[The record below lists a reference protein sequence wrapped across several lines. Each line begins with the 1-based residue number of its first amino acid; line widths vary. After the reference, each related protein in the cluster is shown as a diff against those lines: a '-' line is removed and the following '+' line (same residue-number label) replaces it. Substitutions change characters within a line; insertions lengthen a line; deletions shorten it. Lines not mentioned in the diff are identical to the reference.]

1 MNQRQLEKVVKES
14 IHEALEPFR
23 LAYTEQTKENAKLT
37 KALQEVTVAYAK
49 ALMGTPPDSK

>member
-23 LAYTEQTKENAKLT
+23 LAYTEQTKENARLT
-37 KALQEVTVAYAK
+37 KALQEVTVAYAQSLLGK
-49 ALMGTPPDSK
+49 PTDSK